1 MMRALVDIPEAQLRA
16 LDELSRNEKQSRAAL
31 IRAAIDDYLAK
42 RRRKQTRDA
51 FGLWG
56 SRRIDGME
64 YQERMRGEW

>member
-1 MMRALVDIPEAQLRA
+1 MRALVDLPEAQVRA

-31 IRAAIDDYLAK
+31 IREAIADYLAK
-42 RRRKQTRDA
+42 RRRKQASDA

-56 SRRIDGME
+56 SRKIDGLE